1 MRVIQKIIIGL
12 LALAI
17 FLSITIL
24 LPLAATAQTI
34 TSRNSVK
41 DLLVSRPIYDL
52 LVKAVDNLPLNEVG
66 AEGEVSEAQDT
77 GFDPEA
83 LKQIIDKYFTYEFYQ
98 RAASQV
104 VEAVFD
110 WLDGKTDQPTFEIVV
125 VEDQAAFQQFI
136 IDVFVSRYSGLP
148 ACASDFELPPNFDPL
163 SADCRPSQVGAED
176 VRRSLNEQLKSAELD
191 QLFNQATISS
201 QDLLADMDPGSTAQA
216 RFFYQLGKKLPLL
229 SGLVIIG
236 LVLLVFLVTFNRHK
250 AFKTVGLTLL
260 LPAGMVLIGT
270 LASWLLRF
278 TIINALTPKATS
290 ETQTQ
295 VDLLQELS
303 QKIFSRIE
311 LKLLLYSL
319 IIVVLGIA
327 CLIVQRLINKKQ
339 PQPAVVK
346 PTLK

>member
-1 MRVIQKIIIGL
+1 M
-12 LALAI
+12 
-17 FLSITIL
+17 
-24 LPLAATAQTI
+24 
-34 TSRNSVK
+34 
-41 DLLVSRPIYDL
+41 
-52 LVKAVDNLPLNEVG
+52 
-66 AEGEVSEAQDT
+66 
-77 GFDPEA
+77 
-83 LKQIIDKYFTYEFYQ
+83 
-98 RAASQV
+98 
-104 VEAVFD
+104 
-110 WLDGKTDQPTFEIVV
+110 
-125 VEDQAAFQQFI
+125 
-136 IDVFVSRYSGLP
+136 
-148 ACASDFELPPNFDPL
+148 
-163 SADCRPSQVGAED
+163 
-176 VRRSLNEQLKSAELD
+176 
-191 QLFNQATISS
+191 
-201 QDLLADMDPGSTAQA
+201 
-216 RFFYQLGKKLPLL
+216 
-229 SGLVIIG
+229 IIG

-295 VDLLQELS
+295 VDLLQELL